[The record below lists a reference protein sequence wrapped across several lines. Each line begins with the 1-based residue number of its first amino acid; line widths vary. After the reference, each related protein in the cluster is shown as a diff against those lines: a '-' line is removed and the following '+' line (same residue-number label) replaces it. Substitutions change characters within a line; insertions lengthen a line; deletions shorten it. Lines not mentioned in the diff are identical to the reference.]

1 MGIRIHVKE
10 EDKNE
15 SILNPNNLLQF
26 DISIVQGS
34 PHSPVSVMCHDRA
47 DRSETCHVS
56 HAVFVMITLVT
67 SHRRLLCLTLLPVS
81 PCPMSVAW
89 DRGGNIQP
97 QLSSGS
103 ESRRHN
109 QRAQSD
115 LGLGTTREAW
125 IVIIMFSYSECQETT
140 RLSQASSVIL
150 CDSLH
155 IIVLVRV
162 PLYLM

>member
-1 MGIRIHVKE
+1 MGIRIHVRE

-26 DISIVQGS
+26 DISIVLGS
-34 PHSPVSVMCHDRA
+34 PAAQCQLCVMTEA
-47 DRSETCHVS
+47 KSETWHVS
-56 HAVFVMITLVT
+56 RTVFVMITLMT
-67 SHRRLLCLTLLPVS
+67 SHRRLHCLTLPVS

-89 DRGGNIQP
+89 DRGGDTQP

-115 LGLGTTREAW
+115 LGLETRRE
-125 IVIIMFSYSECQETT
+125 VSECQEKQDCHKLNN
-140 RLSQASSVIL
+140 RL
-150 CDSLH
+150 CDAYSYFLH
-155 IIVLVRV
+155 IMVVFHV
-162 PLYLM
+162 PLHLHVL